1 MIINTGSRTDI
12 PAYFSRWFYKRIEEG
27 YVMTRN
33 PFYPQQVIKY
43 RLDPAVVDCLMFCTK
58 NPEPMLA
65 RLDELR
71 DFRQC
76 WFVTIT
82 PYGRDVEPWV
92 PDKTRVMDAF
102 RRLSELVGAGAVG
115 WRYDPIFINDTYTL
129 EFHMEQFERMAA
141 YLSGYTHHCVI
152 SFIDLYAKTRR
163 NFPGVREV
171 SAAQREQIGQC
182 FADIGKRYGMLIR
195 TCCEGTE
202 LEKYGID
209 CSGCMTQP
217 VVEQA
222 IGVTLNVPGKHSTR
236 AGCDCLIGND
246 IGMYNTCGHGCL
258 YCYAND
264 DRKLV
269 EQNMKLHDINSPF
282 LVGGL
287 QEGDKIKEARQVSWL
302 DGQMRLF

>member
-12 PAYFSRWFYKRIEEG
+12 PAYFSQWFYKRIEEG

-43 RLDPAVVDCLMFCTK
+43 RLDPEVVDCLMFCTK
-58 NPEPMLA
+58 NPQPMLA
-65 RLDELR
+65 RFDEIR
-71 DFRQC
+71 KFRQC

-82 PYGRDVEPWV
+82 PYGKDIEPYV
-92 PDKTRVMDAF
+92 PDKSQVMDAF
-102 RRLSELVGAGAVG
+102 CRLSEQVGAEALT
-115 WRYDPIFINDTYTL
+115 WRYDPIFIDKTYTL
-129 EFHMEQFERMAA
+129 DFHFEQFKQMCAR
-141 YLSGYTHHCVI
+141 LFGYTHHCVI

-171 SAAQREQIGQC
+171 TKAEREVIGRR
-182 FADIGKRYGMLIR
+182 FSEIGRDFGIQMR
-195 TCCEGTE
+195 TCCEGTD

-209 CSGCMTQP
+209 CGGCMTRN

-222 IGVTLNVPGKHSTR
+222 IGVTLKVPGKHSTR
-236 AGCDCLIGND
+236 EGCDCLIGND

-258 YCYAND
+258 YCYANY

-269 EQNMKLHDINSPF
+269 EQNKKLHDINSPF

-287 QEGDKIKEARQVSWL
+287 RDGDIIKEARQVSWL
-302 DGQMRLF
+302 DGQLRLF